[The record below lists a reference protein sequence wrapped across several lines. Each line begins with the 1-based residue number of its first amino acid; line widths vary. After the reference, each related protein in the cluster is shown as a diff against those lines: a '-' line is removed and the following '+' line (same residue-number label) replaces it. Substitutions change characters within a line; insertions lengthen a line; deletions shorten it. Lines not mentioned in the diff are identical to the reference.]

1 MKTSYR
7 LSVCVCGCLHCC
19 VGLAVLT
26 PGLLLPPVDAVD
38 DAADDENGDD
48 TNDDEQPYSHS

>member
-1 MKTSYR
+1 M
-7 LSVCVCGCLHCC
+7 CVCGCLHCC

-48 TNDDEQPYSHS
+48 TNDDEQPNSHS